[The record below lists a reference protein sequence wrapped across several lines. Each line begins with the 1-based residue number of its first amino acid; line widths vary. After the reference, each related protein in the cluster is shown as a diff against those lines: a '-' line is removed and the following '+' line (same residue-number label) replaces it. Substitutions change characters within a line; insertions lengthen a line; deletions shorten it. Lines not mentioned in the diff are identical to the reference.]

1 MARRPAG
8 PARGV
13 LHPAAGPAGVVEH
26 QRVEPAADLA
36 DHVAHLWWVRWDLA
50 RPFVV
55 ETLPHPSVHLL
66 FERGRA
72 TVAGVQRGRFV
83 RRLVGRGR
91 VIGVKF
97 RPGAFQPVLGRALAT
112 LTDRTVAAS
121 TVLGRALVAVARAV
135 EALPVADAL
144 APIEDVV
151 RARLRPL
158 PTEVVAVRDLVERLA
173 TDRRLVRV
181 EDTAALAGLDLRT
194 LQRRFRH
201 LVGVTPKWVLQ
212 RYRLHEAAE
221 RLRGPR
227 PPSLA
232 ALAGE
237 LGYADQAHFVRD
249 FKATIGR
256 SPGAFAADW
265 PRGPDRGNVGP

>member
-1 MARRPAG
+1 MPRPLAG

-13 LHPAAGPAGVVEH
+13 LHAAAAPDGTVVH
-26 QRVEPAADLA
+26 QRVVPAADLA
-36 DHVAHLWWVRWDLA
+36 EHVAHLWWVRWDLR
-50 RPFVV
+50 RPFVA

-83 RRLVGRGR
+83 RRLVGRGQ

-97 RPGAFQPVLGRALAT
+97 RPGGFAPLLGRSLAT

-121 TVLGRALVAVARAV
+121 TVLGRRVTSVARAIG
-135 EALPVADAL
+135 ALSIEDAL
-144 APIEDVV
+144 AAIEGAM
-151 RARLRPL
+151 REGIPPL
-158 PTEVVAVRDLVERLA
+158 PPAARALRDLVERLA
-173 TDRRLVRV
+173 VDPRVVRV
-181 EDTAALAGLDLRT
+181 EQVAALAELDVRT

-201 LVGVTPKWVLQ
+201 TIGVTPKWVLQ

-227 PPSLA
+227 PPTLA

-249 FKATIGR
+249 FGATIGR
-256 SPGAFAADW
+256 PPGAFAAAVRAQAG
-265 PRGPDRGNVGP
+265 PRIAR

>member
-1 MARRPAG
+1 MARRPAA

-13 LHPAAGPAGVVEH
+13 LHAATPDGVVEH
-26 QRVEPAADLA
+26 QRVVPAAELA

-50 RPFVV
+50 RPFTV

-72 TVAGVQRGRFV
+72 TIAGVQRSRFV
-83 RRLVGRGR
+83 RRLVGRGQ

-97 RPGAFQPVLGRALAT
+97 RPGAFQPLLGRAMAT

-121 TVLGRALVAVARAV
+121 TLFGRAIAGVARAAEAAAIDEALVAIETAV
-135 EALPVADAL
+135 RDQ
-144 APIEDVV
+144 
-151 RARLRPL
+151 LRPL
-158 PTEVVAVRDLVERLA
+158 SPELIAIRDLVERLA
-173 TDRRLVRV
+173 VDRRLVRV
-181 EDTAALAGLDLRT
+181 EDTAACAGLDLRT

-201 LVGVTPKWVLQ
+201 AVGVTPKWVLQ

-227 PPSLA
+227 PPNLA
-232 ALAGE
+232 ALAAE
-237 LGYADQAHFVRD
+237 LGYADQSHFVRD

-256 SPGAFAADW
+256 PPGTYARAAAA
-265 PRGPDRGNVGP
+265 RA

>member
-13 LHPAAGPAGVVEH
+13 LHSGGPDGTVEH
-26 QRVEPAADLA
+26 QRVLPSADLA
-36 DHVAHLWWVRWDLA
+36 EHVAHLWWVRWDLA
-50 RPFVV
+50 APFCA

-83 RRLVGRGR
+83 RRLRGRGR

-97 RPGAFQPVLGRALAT
+97 RPGAFAPLLGHSMAT

-121 TVLGRALVAVARAV
+121 TVLGRAMAAVARAA
-135 EALPVADAL
+135 EPQSIDLAL
-144 APIEDVV
+144 ASIEDAV

-158 PTEVVAVRDLVERLA
+158 PAEVVAIRDLVERLA
-173 TDRRLVRV
+173 TARALVRV
-181 EDTAALAGLDLRT
+181 EDLADLAGLDLRT
-194 LQRRFRH
+194 LQRRFRTG
-201 LVGVTPKWVLQ
+201 VGVTPKWVLQ

-221 RLRGPR
+221 RMRGSHA
-227 PPSLA
+227 PSLA
-232 ALAGE
+232 TLAAD
-237 LGYADQAHFVRD
+237 LGYADQSHFVRD

-256 SPGAFAADW
+256 PPGAFARGVA
-265 PRGPDRGNVGP
+265 PR